1 MRTPIGY
8 PIVLAA
14 CLSGAQT
21 SQEFHS
27 RYGESDTE
35 RFKIRDGIALTVEY
49 GSDGSACQME
59 IKPQQ
64 LLVQRSPE
72 KLMAPEVVDGII
84 DELVP
89 PDTRGRKVD
98 RSLER
103 MGCAQHVVDY
113 YENVTIGRSTDQ
125 CLPLK
130 PEREA
135 SVNIVFKR
143 QVCPDTGLHAAGA
156 DAVVYRKG
164 LLALKEN
171 QCSVARTM
179 FQTLINTYPNSEYA
193 TKAKMILK
201 KPQILGC
208 EFGDS

>member
-8 PIVLAA
+8 AILLAA

-27 RYGESDTE
+27 RYGDSDTE
-35 RFKIRDGIALTVEY
+35 RFKIRDGIGLTVEY

-59 IKPQQ
+59 IKAQQ
-64 LLVQRSPE
+64 HLVQRPPE

-84 DELVP
+84 DEVVP

-113 YENVTIGRSTDQ
+113 YENVKIGRSTDQ

-130 PEREA
+130 PERDT

-143 QVCPDTGLHAAGA
+143 QACPDNWLARCGAGCCPLPEGTSRGE
-156 DAVVYRKG
+156 RKPMQRCANDVPKPYKHLPKFG
-164 LLALKEN
+164 IRYQSEN
-171 QCSVARTM
+171 DPEKA
-179 FQTLINTYPNSEYA
+179 PN
-193 TKAKMILK
+193 LR
-201 KPQILGC
+201 LC
-208 EFGDS
+208 VW